1 MYSRHLVRG
10 CQWHCSTVQVC
21 IKLHDFCTKFQNFS
35 SGNTPNPQ
43 RGKGL
48 QFDASVSGAEPPPT
62 SSFLATGLSLSLT
75 GSDISAGYNLSSCIH
90 SVEPWKLIYSP
101 HLSHN
106 LSYTLSAFWA
116 DVTCF
121 QLAVFCLYVTLI
133 CSFLHHIALR
143 YVTLHYISVPQL
155 DSYLTVSYLCLY
167 SLFLSRLLFYTNKR
181 WWSLWCSFIKLSWL
195 CCLVTVSIW
204 LTRNDGTF
212 GDTRKFSEC
221 DFTYFQRKFQFPVKN
236 STNRKAL
243 RVISG
248 SF

>member
-1 MYSRHLVRG
+1 M
-10 CQWHCSTVQVC
+10 
-21 IKLHDFCTKFQNFS
+21 IFAQNFKIFPVVIPQ
-35 SGNTPNPQ
+35 TPNAG
-43 RGKGL
+43 RGYSSMPPCLG
-48 QFDASVSGAEPPPT
+48 QSPPPT